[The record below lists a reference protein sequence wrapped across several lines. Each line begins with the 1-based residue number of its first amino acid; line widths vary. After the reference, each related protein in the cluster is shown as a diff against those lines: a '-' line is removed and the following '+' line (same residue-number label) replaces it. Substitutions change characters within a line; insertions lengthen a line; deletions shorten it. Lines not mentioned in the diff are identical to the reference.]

1 MSTSSTATSSESRRQ
16 YKPPRSWQSAL
27 LRWEVLL
34 VGLIVVVI
42 IVNAQISPFFL
53 QGSNLSRAAR
63 DFMELGIMILPMAYI
78 IITGNIDL
86 SVASTMGMC
95 ASLMGLLFNTGWNIW
110 PAAGAALL
118 LGLVAGLL
126 NGFLIARLKLP
137 ALVVTLGTYAFYRGM
152 AYAMLGDNAARGYP
166 EAFTYLGQGS
176 IGDTRI
182 PFSLALFLVLA
193 VIFGLV
199 LHKTTFGRY
208 LYAIGNNEDA
218 ARYSGVP
225 VARIKLTIF
234 ALSGLMS
241 ALAGIILAAR
251 FGSTRPDIGNG
262 LELAVITAT
271 VLGGINIFGG
281 SGTMIGAVL
290 SLVLIGL
297 LRFGMGLSNIQGQV
311 QSIAIGLLLVL
322 SVMLPYVGRAL
333 SSRTGSS
340 DGLQMGRLAS
350 AVIFVVAVA
359 GFIIFFFWSRALV
372 LTQ

>member
-1 MSTSSTATSSESRRQ
+1 MSTPSTVTSKERRMQ
-16 YKPPRSWQSAL
+16 QKLPRSWQSAL

-34 VGLIVVVI
+34 VALIIIVT
-42 IVNAQISPFFL
+42 IVNARISPFFL

-95 ASLMGLLFNTGWNIW
+95 ASFMGLLFNTGWNIW

-118 LGLVAGLL
+118 LGLLAGLL
-126 NGFLIARLKLP
+126 NGLLVARLKLP
-137 ALVVTLGTYAFYRGM
+137 SLVVTLGTYAFYRGM

-166 EAFTYLGQGS
+166 PAFTYLGQGS

-182 PFSLALFLVLA
+182 PFSLVLFLGLA
-193 VIFGLV
+193 IIFGLV

-234 ALSGLMS
+234 SLSGLMS
-241 ALAGIILAAR
+241 ALAGVILAAR
-251 FGSTRPDIGNG
+251 FGSTRPDIGTG

-333 SSRTGSS
+333 SSRTGPS
-340 DGLQMGRLAS
+340 DGMQIGRLAS
-350 AVIFVVAVA
+350 AVIFIVAVA

>member
-1 MSTSSTATSSESRRQ
+1 MSALSSTPASKGERMQ
-16 YKPPRSWQSAL
+16 KNFSWRSAL
-27 LRWEVLL
+27 LQWEVLL
-34 VGLIVVVI
+34 VGLIVVVA

-53 QGSNLSRAAR
+53 QGANLARAAR
-63 DFMELGIMILPMAYI
+63 DFMELGIMILPMVYI

-118 LGLVAGLL
+118 LGIVGGLL
-126 NGFLIARLKLP
+126 NGALVARLKLP
-137 ALVVTLGTYAFYRGM
+137 SLVVTLGTYAFYRGM
-152 AYAMLGDNAARGYP
+152 AYAMLGDEAARGYP
-166 EAFTYLGQGS
+166 AAFTYIGQGS
-176 IGDTRI
+176 IGNTRI
-182 PFSLALFLVLA
+182 PFALALFLALA
-193 VIFGLV
+193 LIFGLV

-208 LYAIGNNEDA
+208 LYAIGNNEEA
-218 ARYSGVP
+218 ARYSGIP
-225 VARIKLTIF
+225 VARIKLIIF
-234 ALSGLMS
+234 ALSGFMS

-251 FGSTRPDIGNG
+251 FGSTRPDIGTG

-297 LRFGMGLSNIQGQV
+297 LRFGMGLKNIQGQV

-322 SVMLPYVGRAL
+322 SVMLPYLGRQL
-333 SSRTGSS
+333 SGRTGPAE
-340 DGLQMGRLAS
+340 GINLRRLIIA
-350 AVIFVVAVA
+350 AVFVAVVA
-359 GFIIFFFWSRALV
+359 GFIVFFFWSRALV
-372 LTQ
+372 LNP